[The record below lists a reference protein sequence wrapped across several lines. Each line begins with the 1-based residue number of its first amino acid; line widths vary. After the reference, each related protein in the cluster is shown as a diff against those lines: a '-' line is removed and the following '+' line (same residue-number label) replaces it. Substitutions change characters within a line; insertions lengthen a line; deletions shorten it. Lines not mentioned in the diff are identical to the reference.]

1 MKKFFLFGA
10 MMVVLSIVFFACTTE
25 EPPIDDDGDDP
36 IVVEETYTHD
46 IDASNVESFFDLS
59 VTIEEM
65 NGVFIVTADAEQS
78 FDGEVEDANVSLVV
92 YVDATFK
99 NEQKLVTQNIFID
112 IVDTKNSK
120 IVMLNQSILEAELF
134 YVVVDSANGSVETT
148 QTIHVVDKTYT
159 VPEYVIEE
167 DENIIVID
175 DPEQNAANYQ
185 ALMTDIAD
193 FYMMLAGDI
202 EYLQVDVMNNN
213 TTMTGGYYEETTS
226 TYEFKAKNDESYVEV
241 TFDDQTSVYQYA
253 HDRYFVY
260 EFEKGQYSINP
271 YVMHVE
277 NSIYDDIDY
286 ISVILGNYFF
296 DPETMLFTETDKG
309 YHIEAYLADAV
320 GEDAF
325 MQVAIA
331 MASIGFTE
339 DEINKFKIDIEYEMD
354 DVSITQ
360 IERLIMVHDGEDFKL
375 TSRSSVEQSMSI
387 EAFVPIDFTDDAY
400 TITPADEL
408 DEVVETT
415 DFSVPMVGY
424 NNPRHY
430 AYLTHLEPGQYVVN
444 NPESNIR
451 INVYDE
457 LGNQVYLNDVPN
469 YYVINPNGLGYLFV
483 DEASN
488 YYIEMYGTSSN
499 TSDGYTFSLDLLDY
513 ETILDLDNP
522 DPLMEGTYTFNSE
535 GEHDFALLTYDVNEP
550 VMVKFTPN
558 MDTNVTILYDGAS
571 YNNYENWGIDD
582 MYITIHPEASQIV
595 LYAYGE
601 KTVDLAIEMV
611 DTSHY
616 VTDDLEMMAEITEA
630 LSVHPI
636 YTSEALGDRYLKLI
650 VEEKAYYTIHYE
662 MLDGISTPAA
672 HIYDEDGNMPDYN
685 VIRDNYGVVLEPGT
699 YYVAFNAS
707 RPSAGYVR
715 YEKIVY
721 EAEMELTLTLE
732 ETETLNR
739 FDDSFPEPTPIVFF
753 DEFQLYRAWFTLTEP
768 EVVIICDYDWQLFTA
783 EGEPVG
789 IYYTDLY
796 DPDIYLSLDAGTY
809 YIEKY
814 NAEVGYQWTTS
825 IRAAIYTGELE
836 DDYVYGSTIP
846 VLPVNEAVTVVK
858 NNSYD
863 TELFQLT
870 LEEETSFYS
879 NYYQTL
885 AMEVY
890 DEQGQFVTTFYNYDN
905 FTLDSGT
912 YYIYMSFHNFSDDS
926 LTFTLETTS

>member
-1 MKKFFLFGA
+1 MDQLKQHKHL
-10 MMVVLSIVFFACTTE
+10 
-25 EPPIDDDGDDP
+25 
-36 IVVEETYTHD
+36 
-46 IDASNVESFFDLS
+46 
-59 VTIEEM
+59 
-65 NGVFIVTADAEQS
+65 
-78 FDGEVEDANVSLVV
+78 
-92 YVDATFK
+92 
-99 NEQKLVTQNIFID
+99 
-112 IVDTKNSK
+112 
-120 IVMLNQSILEAELF
+120 MLWI
-134 YVVVDSANGSVETT
+134 
-148 QTIHVVDKTYT
+148 KTYT
-159 VPEYVIEE
+159 VPDYVVEE

-175 DPEQNAANYQ
+175 DLEQNEANYQ
-185 ALMTDIAD
+185 ALLTDITD
-193 FYMMLAGDI
+193 FYTMLAGDI
-202 EYLQVDVMNNN
+202 EFLQVDIMTNN
-213 TTMTGGYYEETTS
+213 TTMTGGYYEELTS
-226 TYEFKAKNDESYVEV
+226 TYEFKAKNDESYVEM
-241 TFDDQTSVYQYA
+241 TLDDDTSVYQYA

-271 YVMHVE
+271 YVMDVDGSLLDE
-277 NSIYDDIDY
+277 IDY
-286 ISVILGNYFF
+286 ISVVLGNYFF
-296 DPETMLFTETDKG
+296 DPETMLFIETNKG
-309 YHIEAYLADAV
+309 YQVEAYLADAV
-320 GEDAF
+320 GEEAF
-325 MQVAIA
+325 MQIAIS

-339 DEINKFKIDIEYEMD
+339 DEINNFKIDIEYEVED
-354 DVSITQ
+354 FSITQ
-360 IERLIMVHDGEDFKL
+360 IERLIMAHDGEDFKL
-375 TSRSSVEQSMSI
+375 TSRSTVEQTLSVED
-387 EAFVPIDFTDDAY
+387 FVPIDFTDDAY

-408 DEVVETT
+408 NEVVETT
-415 DFSVPMVGY
+415 DFSTPMVGY
-424 NNPRHY
+424 NNPKHY
-430 AYLTHLEPGQYVVN
+430 VYLTHLEPGQYVVN

-457 LGNQVYLNDVPN
+457 LGNQVYLNDIPN
-469 YYVINPNGLGYLFV
+469 YYVLNPNGLGYLFV

-513 ETILDLDNP
+513 ETILDLDNS
-522 DPLMEGTYTFNSE
+522 DPLMEGTYTFHSE

-582 MYITIHPEASQIV
+582 MYITIDPSDSQIV

-601 KTVDLAIEMV
+601 KTIEFTIDIV

-616 VTDDLEMMAEITEA
+616 ITDDLELMEEITDT
-630 LSVHPI
+630 LSAYPI
-636 YTSEALGDRYLKLI
+636 YTSDALGYRYLKLI
-650 VEEKAYYTIHYE
+650 VEEKAYYTIHYQT
-662 MLDGISTPAA
+662 LDDIYTPSAYAYDASGERLSTNNINDAYGI
-672 HIYDEDGNMPDYN
+672 
-685 VIRDNYGVVLEPGT
+685 VLDPGT
-699 YYVAFNAS
+699 YYFEFAS
-707 RPSAGYVR
+707 DRPSAGYVR

-814 NAEVGYQWTTS
+814 NVEVGYQWTTY

-846 VLPVNEAVTVVK
+846 VLPLNEVVTVVK
-858 NNSYD
+858 TIHTIRN
-863 TELFQLT
+863 
-870 LEEETSFYS
+870 YS
-879 NYYQTL
+879 N
-885 AMEVY
+885 
-890 DEQGQFVTTFYNYDN
+890 
-905 FTLDSGT
+905 
-912 YYIYMSFHNFSDDS
+912 
-926 LTFTLETTS
+926 